1 MTNRLTNESSPYLL
15 QHAENPV
22 DWFPWDQEALT
33 LARELNKPILLSVGY
48 AACHWCHV
56 MAHES
61 FEDPETASLMNDNF
75 INIKVDREER
85 PDIDRIYMNAVV
97 AMTGQGGWPMTV
109 ALTPEGEPFFGG
121 TYFPPT
127 PRHGL
132 PSFKQVLSSLADA
145 WKNRRDQVLES
156 ALGIT
161 DYLGS
166 TMTVAAGAP
175 ELDESV
181 LEKAFSGIS
190 RSFDERYG
198 GFGQAPKFPQPMTLE
213 YLLRYYL
220 RDGDKESLY
229 MVERTLESMA
239 KGGIFDQLG
248 GGFARYST
256 DNNWLVPHF
265 EKMLYDNALL
275 ARVYL
280 HAWKVTG
287 RPLFR
292 RVVEDT
298 LDWLLAEMQDEGGG
312 FYSSLDADSEGVEG
326 KYYVWSAS
334 EIQNVLGDDADLFSE
349 LFGVTQGGNWEGTN
363 ILHGPNNLSQLDVDL
378 DDAVRLIT
386 MAKKKLAAARES
398 RVRPG
403 LDDKVLTSW
412 NGLALAAF
420 AEAGR
425 ELKSEVYTEAAIRNA
440 EFIHKNL
447 RQPDGRLFRTWK
459 AGKGAKIAGFLED
472 YAFLADGLL
481 ALYQST
487 FDERWFTWGQE
498 LADHI
503 LSHFVDTEG
512 VGFFD
517 TPDDHEQLISRPRE
531 TQDNAIPSGNAV
543 AVSVLLQLYLYV
555 GNGLYWDAALEA
567 LSSMQSMMAQYPL
580 GFGHWLGA
588 ASFALGET
596 VEIAIV
602 GDHSADDTREL
613 LDLVYS
619 RYRPNVVAAVGS
631 EHGLVPL
638 LNGRKRIDNMAT
650 AYVCHQFVCERP
662 VTTAAELKAQIEP
675 VKTEVEND
683 LV

>member
-1 MTNRLTNESSPYLL
+1 MTNRLANESSPYLL
-15 QHAENPV
+15 QHADNPV

-33 LARELNKPILLSVGY
+33 LARELNRPILLSVGY

-121 TYFPPT
+121 TYFPPA

-156 ALGIT
+156 AVGIT
-161 DYLGS
+161 DYLES
-166 TMTVAAGAP
+166 SMAVAAGATN
-175 ELDESV
+175 LDESV

-190 RSFDERYG
+190 RSFDERHG
-198 GFGQAPKFPQPMTLE
+198 GFGKAPKFPQPMTLE

-220 RDGDKESLY
+220 RSEDEESLA
-229 MVERTLESMA
+229 MVERSLESMA
-239 KGGIFDQLG
+239 KGGIFDHLG

-256 DNNWLVPHF
+256 DDTWLVPHF

-334 EIQNVLGDDADLFSE
+334 EIQDVLGDDADLFSK
-349 LFGVTQGGNWEGTN
+349 LYGVIPRGNWEGTN

-378 DDAVRLIT
+378 DEAFRLISV
-386 MAKKKLAAARES
+386 AKKKLTAARES

-403 LDDKVLTSW
+403 LDNKVLTSW
-412 NGLALAAF
+412 NGLALAAL

-440 EFIHKNL
+440 EFIYNNL

-459 AGKGAKIAGFLED
+459 SGNGAKIAGFLED

-487 FDERWFTWGQE
+487 FDERWFAWSQE
-498 LADHI
+498 LANVI
-503 LSHFVDTEG
+503 LSHFADAEG

-555 GNGLYWDAALEA
+555 GNGLYWDMALEA

-588 ASFALGET
+588 ASFALGEML
-596 VEIAIV
+596 EIAIV

-613 LDLVYS
+613 LEVVTS
-619 RYRPNVVAAVGS
+619 RYRPNVVVAVGS

-638 LNGRKRIDNMAT
+638 LNDRKRIHNMAT

-662 VTTAAELKAQIEP
+662 VITAAELKAQIEP
-675 VKTEVEND
+675 IGTDENND
-683 LV
+683 LA

>member
-1 MTNRLTNESSPYLL
+1 MTNRLVYESSPYLL

-22 DWFPWDQEALT
+22 DWFPWDQEALA

-61 FEDPETASLMNDNF
+61 FEDPETASLMNDYF

-121 TYFPPT
+121 TYFPPM

-132 PSFKQVLSSLADA
+132 PSFKQVLSNLADA
-145 WKNRRDQVLES
+145 WKNRRDQVLDS
-156 ALGIT
+156 ALGIA
-161 DYLGS
+161 DHLGS
-166 TMTVAAGAP
+166 TMAMETGGP
-175 ELDESV
+175 NLDESV
-181 LEKAFSGIS
+181 LEKAFSGIR
-190 RSFDERYG
+190 RSFDERHG

-220 RDGDKESLY
+220 RNGDNESLNI
-229 MVERTLESMA
+229 VERTLEKMA

-256 DNNWLVPHF
+256 DNTWLVPHF

-292 RVVEDT
+292 RVVEET
-298 LDWLLAEMQDEGGG
+298 LDWLLAEMHDEGGG

-326 KYYVWSAS
+326 KYYVWSAG
-334 EIQNVLGDDADLFSE
+334 EIRNVLEDDADLFMK
-349 LFGVTQGGNWEGTN
+349 LYGVTQGGNYEGAN
-363 ILHGPNNLSQLDVDL
+363 ILHGPNNLSQIDVDL
-378 DDAVRLIT
+378 KDAVRLIAL
-386 MAKKKLAAARES
+386 AKEKLAGARES

-425 ELKSEVYTEAAIRNA
+425 ELKSEVYLEAAIRNA
-440 EFIHKNL
+440 EFIFENL

-459 AGKGAKIAGFLED
+459 AGNGAKIAGFLED

-481 ALYQST
+481 SLYQST
-487 FDERWFTWGQE
+487 FDERWFAWGQE

-503 LSHFVDTEG
+503 LSHFVDSEG

-517 TPDDHEQLISRPRE
+517 TPDDHEKLISRPRE

-555 GNGLYWDAALEA
+555 GNGLYWDTALEA
-567 LSSMQSMMAQYPL
+567 LSSMQSMMAQHPL

-588 ASFALGET
+588 ASFALGELL
-596 VEIAIV
+596 EIAIV
-602 GDHSADDTREL
+602 GDQSEDDTKEL
-613 LDLVYS
+613 LEVVFS
-619 RYRPNVVAAVGS
+619 QYRPNIVTAVGR
-631 EHGLVPL
+631 EQGQVPL
-638 LNGRKRIDNMAT
+638 LQGRNRIDNVAT
-650 AYVCHQFVCERP
+650 AYVCRQFVCERP
-662 VTTAAELKAQIEP
+662 VTNAAELKAQIDPTNMEAA
-675 VKTEVEND
+675 
-683 LV
+683 

>member
-1 MTNRLTNESSPYLL
+1 MTNRLANESSPYLL

-22 DWFPWDQEALT
+22 DWYPWDQEALAA
-33 LARELNKPILLSVGY
+33 ARELDKPVLLSVGY

-61 FEDPETASLMNDNF
+61 FEDSETASLMNEHF

-127 PRHGL
+127 PTHGL
-132 PSFKQVLSSLADA
+132 PSFKQVLLSLADS
-145 WKNRRDQVLES
+145 WQNRRQQVLES
-156 ALGIT
+156 AAGIV
-161 DYLGS
+161 DHLGS
-166 TMTVAAGAP
+166 TMAMSAGEL
-175 ELDESV
+175 ELDETL
-181 LEKAFSGIS
+181 LEKAYEGIR
-190 RSFDERYG
+190 RSFDGRHG

-213 YLLRYYL
+213 YLIRYYL
-220 RDGDKESLY
+220 RSGDEEALY
-229 MVERTLESMA
+229 MVEFTLERMA
-239 KGGIFDQLG
+239 KGGIFDHLG

-256 DNNWLVPHF
+256 DNTWLVPHF

-287 RPLFR
+287 RPLYR

-298 LDWLLAEMQDEGGG
+298 LDWVLAEMQDPEGG

-334 EIQNVLGDDADLFSE
+334 EIQKVLGEDADLFMR
-349 LFGVTQGGNWEGTN
+349 LYGVSQGGNWEGSN
-363 ILHGPNNLSQLDVDL
+363 ILHGPDNLSDLDVDL
-378 DDAVRLIT
+378 EEAIAMIARS
-386 MAKKKLAAARES
+386 KEKLASERAT

-412 NGLALAAF
+412 NGLMLAAF

-425 ELKSEVYTEAAIRNA
+425 ELKSEVYINAAVRNA
-440 EFIHKNL
+440 EFIRDSL
-447 RQPDGRLFRTWK
+447 SQPDGRLRRTWK
-459 AGKGAKIAGFLED
+459 SGGGAKISGFLED
-472 YAFLADGLL
+472 YAFLSDGLL

-487 FDERWFTWGQE
+487 FDERWFLWSRE
-498 LADHI
+498 LADRV
-503 LSHFVDTEG
+503 LSDFVDSEG
-512 VGFFD
+512 AGFFD
-517 TPDDHEQLISRPRE
+517 TPVDHEQLISRPRE
-531 TQDNAIPSGNAV
+531 TQDNAIPSGNAA

-555 GNGLYWDAALEA
+555 GDGRYWDAAIEA
-567 LSSMQSMMAQYPL
+567 LSSMQSLMSQYPL

-588 ASFALGET
+588 ASTVLGEMLE
-596 VEIAIV
+596 VAIV
-602 GDHSADDTREL
+602 GDPSADDTKEL
-613 LDLVYS
+613 VEVVYS
-619 RYRPNVVAAVGS
+619 KYRPNVAAAVGQEES
-631 EHGLVPL
+631 LVPL
-638 LNGRKRIDNMAT
+638 LSDRKRQEGRAT
-650 AYVCHQFVCERP
+650 AYVCRQFVCDRP
-662 VTTAAELKAQIEP
+662 VTTAAALKAQIEP
-675 VKTEVEND
+675 KSMDVDNE

>member
-1 MTNRLTNESSPYLL
+1 MTNRLANESSPYLL

-22 DWFPWDQEALT
+22 DWFPWDREALA
-33 LARELNKPILLSVGY
+33 LARELDKPILLSVGY

-61 FEDPETASLMNDNF
+61 FEDPETASLMNDYF
-75 INIKVDREER
+75 VNIKVDREER

-121 TYFPPT
+121 TYFPPM

-132 PSFKQVLSSLADA
+132 PSFKQVLHSLADA
-145 WKNRRDQVLES
+145 WKSRRDQVLDS
-156 ALGIT
+156 ASGIV
-161 DYLGS
+161 DHIGS
-166 TMTVAAGAP
+166 TMALGTGEP
-175 ELDESV
+175 NLDESV
-181 LEKAFSGIS
+181 LEKAFTGI
-190 RSFDERYG
+190 RHSFDERHG

-220 RDGDKESLY
+220 RSGDNQSLF
-229 MVERTLESMA
+229 MVERTLERMA
-239 KGGIFDQLG
+239 KGGIFDHLR

-256 DNNWLVPHF
+256 DNTWLVPHF

-334 EIQNVLGDDADLFSE
+334 EIQDVLGDDADLFMQ
-349 LFGVTQGGNWEGTN
+349 LYGVTQGGNWEGAN

-378 DDAVRLIT
+378 EDAVSLIT
-386 MAKKKLAAARES
+386 KAKEKLAGARES

-412 NGLALAAF
+412 NGLVLAAI

-425 ELKSEVYTEAAIRNA
+425 ELKNEVYIEAAVRNA
-440 EFIHKNL
+440 EFIHENL
-447 RQPDGRLFRTWK
+447 RQPDGRLLRTWK
-459 AGKGAKIAGFLED
+459 AGHGAKIAGFLED

-481 ALYQST
+481 SLYQST
-487 FDERWFTWGQE
+487 FDDRWFAWGQE
-498 LADHI
+498 LTDHM
-503 LSHFVDTEG
+503 LTHFVDSEG

-543 AVSVLLQLYLYV
+543 AVSVLLQLYLYE
-555 GNGLYWDAALEA
+555 GNGLYWDTALAA
-567 LSSMQSMMAQYPL
+567 LSSMQSMMSQYPL

-588 ASFALGET
+588 TSFALGELL
-596 VEIAIV
+596 EIAIV
-602 GDHSADDTREL
+602 GDHLADDTKEL
-613 LDLVYS
+613 LEVVFS
-619 RYRPNVVAAVGS
+619 QYRPNVVTAVGS
-631 EHGLVPL
+631 ADSPVPL
-638 LNGRKRIDNMAT
+638 LNGRKRIEEKAT
-650 AYVCHQFVCERP
+650 AYVCHHFVCERP
-662 VTTAAELKAQIEP
+662 VTTPTELKAQIDPLSAE
-675 VKTEVEND
+675 TNNE